1 MENYLIKSD
10 IDKMFI
16 DLVNNYGRVLPAE
29 SKEQA
34 RKTFRE
40 LLNMGFSFEWLY
52 FALWNLGE
60 RNFITNKGLLF
71 YKGYQEEVKEIVS
84 AARRQYREYAA
95 TQEEIFSF
103 FEIICDDKTIKEE
116 DKERIEFYD
125 DAYVNGGIRN
135 FSIEEQKEISNLYI
149 ETYLK
154 PLLKTTKKE
163 QSDERQSLI
172 EQLRDNHIFVDYK
185 EIPLHWYKGA

>member
-1 MENYLIKSD
+1 MENYLTKAD
-10 IDKMFI
+10 ISKMFI
-16 DLVNNYGRVLPAE
+16 DLVNNYGRTLTAE
-29 SKEQA
+29 NKEQA
-34 RKTFRE
+34 RKIFME

-60 RNFITNKGLLF
+60 RKFITNKGLLF
-71 YKGYQEEVKEIVS
+71 YKGYQEEVKEIVL

-103 FEIICDDKTIKEE
+103 FECVLNDEKIKEE
-116 DKERIEFYD
+116 DKERIAFYD

-135 FSIEEQKEISNLYI
+135 FSIEEQKEISDLYI
-149 ETYLK
+149 KTYFK
-154 PLLKTTKKE
+154 SLLKTTKKE
-163 QSDERQSLI
+163 QSDERQALI

-185 EIPLHWYKGA
+185 EIPLHWYKGV

>member
-1 MENYLIKSD
+1 MDNFLIKTET
-10 IDKMFI
+10 DKMFI
-16 DLVNNYGRVLPAE
+16 DLVNNYGRLLSDE

-40 LLNMGFSFEWLY
+40 LLNMGFSFEWIY

-60 RNFITNKGLLF
+60 RNFITNKGLFF
-71 YKGYQEEVKEIVS
+71 YKGYQEEVEEIVLT
-84 AARRQYREYAA
+84 ARSLYREYAA

-103 FEIICDDKTIKEE
+103 FEYICDDKTIKEE
-116 DKERIEFYD
+116 YKERIAFYD
-125 DAYVNGGIRN
+125 NAYVNGGIRN

-163 QSDERQSLI
+163 QSDERQALI
-172 EQLRDNHIFVDYK
+172 EQLR
-185 EIPLHWYKGA
+185 